1 MFFTLAVSAPDP
13 ATCAALAKRGCE
25 TDPRVMPIPGPARVV
40 WRAAGGRAALITWG
54 QDAAPPAPPARDGS
68 REPPAAHQPRVSQ
81 PTAAHQPSPPHQL
94 HQPPT
99 SHWPLPSHQHAA
111 SFAGTI
117 WGTDESG
124 GTVVARTGITRVDPV
139 FTARAGRATV
149 LSDRAMWAAAIT
161 GRLGDADALLYAGL
175 LGPGYPLGAVTPFAG
190 VRALGPAA
198 SCRVAGGVVTE
209 TGRAALTE
217 PGPGGA
223 DTAARVADALVQAV
237 TPLRDVPGPVELSL
251 TGGKDSRLIAAA
263 LARAGV
269 PARARTY
276 GFPGHPDVVVAAQV
290 ARELGLEHEIA
301 EPRTTGVSGAGGTD
315 VTSGAD
321 VSRPGG
327 FTGAG
332 GFTTG
337 AGGSRAVQE
346 VDVLG
351 RLRAT
356 VLVADGMLSAF
367 ENVGRPDPDTGA
379 TAIAIGGHGGELLRG
394 GYAKIIPGSAAR
406 RAAGSAELLRRLT
419 MRRLPLLRARG
430 RAAYVAS
437 LAPWAAAVAAHP
449 QSALDDFYLVNRAGR
464 WSAAAR
470 QAYAIRSV
478 MAQPFFGDEVVRAA
492 RSAPLTERLDD
503 RLVRGAI
510 GALCPALLDIPLAAD
525 RWKCGTAQP
534 PAVAASARSAVAAGT
549 TGDSAAVAAAMGGSA
564 PGTAGAPSPGAAS
577 PGQRARFDWRRG
589 YGDDV
594 AEFLRE
600 YVLGT
605 GSAGGLFT
613 IVSRP
618 AAERLLQPPHTDP
631 VTVWALATLAVL
643 ISRDWLNARAADGQR
658 FAIPVPA

>member
-1 MFFTLAVSAPDP
+1 MALAHGMFFTLAVSAPDP
-13 ATCAALAKRGCE
+13 ATCAALADRACG
-25 TDPRVMPIPGPARVV
+25 TDSRAMPVPGPAQVI
-40 WRAAGGRAALITWG
+40 WRARDGRSAMITWG
-54 QDAAPPAPPARDGS
+54 AYPDTPSQASYVSGYADPSPAPGVSGYSPVGSAGAARS
-68 REPPAAHQPRVSQ
+68 Y
-81 PTAAHQPSPPHQL
+81 
-94 HQPPT
+94 
-99 SHWPLPSHQHAA
+99 
-111 SFAGTI
+111 AGTI
-117 WGTDESG
+117 WASEESA
-124 GTVVARTGITRVDPV
+124 GTVFARTRITRVDPV
-139 FTARAGRATV
+139 FVARAGRATV
-149 LSDRAMWAAAIT
+149 LSDRATWAAAAT

-190 VRALGPAA
+190 VHALAPAT
-198 SCRVAGGVVTE
+198 SCHVTGGAVTE
-209 TGRAALTE
+209 TEHAGLT
-217 PGPGGA
+217 GPGLSGPA
-223 DTAARVADALVQAV
+223 SAARVAEALVQAV
-237 TPLRDVPGPVELSL
+237 MPLRDASAPVELSL

-276 GFPGHPDVVVAAQV
+276 GFPDHPDVVVAAQV
-290 ARELGLEHEIA
+290 ARELGLEHEVA
-301 EPRTTGVSGAGGTD
+301 EPRTTEADGSSGAHGVNGIAVTGG
-315 VTSGAD
+315 VAGAGAGAGAGAD
-321 VSRPGG
+321 
-327 FTGAG
+327 GAPV
-332 GFTTG
+332 
-337 AGGSRAVQE
+337 VQE

-367 ENVGRPDPDTGA
+367 ENVGRPDPDTGAA

-419 MRRLPLLRARG
+419 MRRVPLLRARW
-430 RAAYVAS
+430 RTAYLAS
-437 LAPWAAAVAAHP
+437 LTPWAAAVAARP
-449 QSALDDFYLVNRAGR
+449 QPALDDFYLVNRAGR

-478 MAQPFFGDEVVRAA
+478 MAQPYFDDQVVRAA

-525 RWKCGTAQP
+525 RWKCDTAK
-534 PAVAASARSAVAAGT
+534 PAAHA
-549 TGDSAAVAAAMGGSA
+549 
-564 PGTAGAPSPGAAS
+564 PGAAS

-594 AEFLRE
+594 AGFLRD

-605 GSAGGLFT
+605 GSAGGLFA

-618 AAERLLQPPHTDP
+618 AAERLLRPPHTDP
-631 VTVWALATLAVL
+631 VTVWALATLAAL
-643 ISRDWLNARAADGQR
+643 ISGDWLNARAADGQT
-658 FAIPVPA
+658 FAIPVPV